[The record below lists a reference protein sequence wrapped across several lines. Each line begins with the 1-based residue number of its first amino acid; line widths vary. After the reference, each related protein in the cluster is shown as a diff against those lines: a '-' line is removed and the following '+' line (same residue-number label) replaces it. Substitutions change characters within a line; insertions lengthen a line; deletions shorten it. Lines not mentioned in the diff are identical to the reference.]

1 MENNELTIS
10 VGLLLLRVTAG
21 MLFFFQGYDKVYKV
35 GVKQVMETFNDPFQK
50 TLIPQFLLKPM
61 VWLSSYLELICG
73 LLLALGLFRDV
84 SLYLLAANLAAG
96 AFMFSSM
103 KAMWDMQFFFP
114 RFSMILLLLLY
125 PSSSDL
131 LSLDKLLH

>member
-61 VWLSSYLELICG
+61 VWLSSIG
-73 LLLALGLFRDV
+73 L
-84 SLYLLAANLAAG
+84 S
-96 AFMFSSM
+96 
-103 KAMWDMQFFFP
+103 K
-114 RFSMILLLLLY
+114 
-125 PSSSDL
+125 
-131 LSLDKLLH
+131 